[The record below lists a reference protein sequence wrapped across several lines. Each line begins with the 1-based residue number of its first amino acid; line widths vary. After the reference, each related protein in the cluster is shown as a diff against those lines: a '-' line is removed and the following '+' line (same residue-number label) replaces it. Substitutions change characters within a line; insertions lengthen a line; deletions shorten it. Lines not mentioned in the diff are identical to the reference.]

1 MSIWTR
7 ISAALAALAK
17 GEGLS
22 AVFDHL
28 RAAPD
33 PERSVGFTIAVIAL
47 GAKLAKAD
55 GQVTK
60 DEVSAFR
67 RVFTLPPGEEANA
80 ARVFNL
86 ARQDVAGFDT
96 YARKIAAMFT
106 DKAHPDN
113 RALFIDL
120 IEGLFHIAL
129 ADDIL
134 HEDEDAFLA
143 HTAEIF
149 GLDARCYRAIRARLV
164 EGTTRDPYDLLGLPH
179 EASLEE
185 GRLDEERRLLYVG
198 ITRAKE
204 QLWLSHS
211 REAQRWGTKLRLTP
225 SRFLDELPDDEI
237 QRDGADP
244 VADATRKQERASAGF
259 AAIKAMLEG

>member
-7 ISAALAALAK
+7 ISAALSALAS
-17 GEGLS
+17 GETLS
-22 AVFDHL
+22 AVFDQL
-28 RAAPD
+28 RGAPE

-67 RVFTLPPGEEANA
+67 RVFSLPKSEEANA

-86 ARQDVAGFDT
+86 ARQDVAGFDI

-106 DKAHPDN
+106 DKDHPDN

-149 GLDARCYRAIRARLV
+149 GLDERCYRSIRARLV
-164 EGTTRDPYDLLGLPH
+164 EGETRDPYEVLGL
-179 EASLEE
+179 ERGASLDQIRAAWKQAVRENHPDTMIARGVPAE
-185 GRLDEERRLLYVG
+185 AVVLAERRL
-198 ITRAKE
+198 IAINAAWE
-204 QLWLSHS
+204 D
-211 REAQRWGTKLRLTP
+211 LRD
-225 SRFLDELPDDEI
+225 R
-237 QRDGADP
+237 
-244 VADATRKQERASAGF
+244 VAA
-259 AAIKAMLEG
+259 

>member
-7 ISAALAALAK
+7 ISAAVSALTK
-17 GEGLS
+17 GEPLS
-22 AVFDHL
+22 VVFDHL
-28 RAAPD
+28 RGAPD

-55 GQVTK
+55 GEVSR

-67 RVFTLPPGEEANA
+67 RVFTLPPGEERNA

-86 ARQDVAGFDT
+86 ARQDVAGFDA
-96 YARKIAAMFT
+96 YARKIATMFT
-106 DKAHPDN
+106 DKDHPDN

-134 HEDEDAFLA
+134 HEDEDVFLA

-164 EGTTRDPYDLLGLPH
+164 DGATRDPYDLLGVPH
-179 EASLEE
+179 DASLAEIRSAWKAAVRE
-185 GRLDEERRLLYVG
+185 NHPDAMIARGVPPEAAVLAERRL
-198 ITRAKE
+198 IAINAAWE
-204 QLWLSHS
+204 D
-211 REAQRWGTKLRLTP
+211 LRD
-225 SRFLDELPDDEI
+225 R
-237 QRDGADP
+237 
-244 VADATRKQERASAGF
+244 VAA
-259 AAIKAMLEG
+259 

>member
-7 ISAALAALAK
+7 ISAALSSLAK
-17 GEGLS
+17 GEPLS
-22 AVFDHL
+22 VVFDHL
-28 RAAPD
+28 MGAPE

-60 DEVSAFR
+60 DEVAAFR

-86 ARQDVAGFDT
+86 ARQDVAGFDA

-106 DKAHPDN
+106 NKDHPDN
-113 RALFIDL
+113 RELFIDL

-134 HEDEDAFLA
+134 HDGEEEFLA

-149 GLDARCYRAIRARLV
+149 GLDERCYMAIRARLV
-164 EGTTRDPYDLLGLPH
+164 EGTARDPYDLLGVPH
-179 EASLEE
+179 EAT
-185 GRLDEERRLLYVG
+185 LDQIRAAWKQAVKENHPDVMIARGVPPEAAVLAVRRL
-198 ITRAKE
+198 IAINAAWE
-204 QLWLSHS
+204 
-211 REAQRWGTKLRLTP
+211 ELRHRL
-225 SRFLDELPDDEI
+225 
-237 QRDGADP
+237 
-244 VADATRKQERASAGF
+244 
-259 AAIKAMLEG
+259 AA

>member
-7 ISAALAALAK
+7 ISAAVASLTK
-17 GEGLS
+17 GEPLS
-22 AVFDHL
+22 VVFDHL
-28 RAAPD
+28 RGAPD

-55 GQVTK
+55 GAVSR

-67 RVFTLPPGEEANA
+67 RVFTLPAGEERNA

-86 ARQDVAGFDT
+86 ARQDVAGFDA

-106 DKAHPDN
+106 DKDHPDN

-164 EGTTRDPYDLLGLPH
+164 DGASRDPYDLLGVPH
-179 EASLEE
+179 DASLADIRAAWKTAVRENHPDAMIARGVPPE
-185 GRLDEERRLLYVG
+185 AVVLAERRL
-198 ITRAKE
+198 IAINAAWE
-204 QLWLSHS
+204 D
-211 REAQRWGTKLRLTP
+211 LRD
-225 SRFLDELPDDEI
+225 R
-237 QRDGADP
+237 
-244 VADATRKQERASAGF
+244 VAA
-259 AAIKAMLEG
+259 

>member
-7 ISAALAALAK
+7 ISAAVSALAK
-17 GEGLS
+17 GEPLS
-22 AVFDHL
+22 VVFDHL
-28 RAAPD
+28 RGAPD

-55 GQVTK
+55 GEVSR

-67 RVFTLPPGEEANA
+67 RVFTLPPGEERNA

-86 ARQDVAGFDT
+86 ARQDVAGFDA
-96 YARKIAAMFT
+96 YARKIALMFT
-106 DKAHPDN
+106 DKDHPDN

-134 HEDEDAFLA
+134 HNDEDAFLA

-149 GLDARCYRAIRARLV
+149 GLDTRCYRAIRARLV
-164 EGTTRDPYDLLGLPH
+164 DGATRDPYDLLGVPH
-179 EASLEE
+179 DATLAEIRSAWKTAVRENHPDAMIARGVPPEAAVLA
-185 GRLDEERRLLYVG
+185 ERRL
-198 ITRAKE
+198 IAINAAWE
-204 QLWLSHS
+204 D
-211 REAQRWGTKLRLTP
+211 LRD
-225 SRFLDELPDDEI
+225 RM
-237 QRDGADP
+237 
-244 VADATRKQERASAGF
+244 
-259 AAIKAMLEG
+259 AA

>member
-96 YARKIAAMFT
+96 YARKIAAIFT

-179 EASLEE
+179 EASLAEIRAAWKQAVRDNHPDAMIARGVPPE
-185 GRLDEERRLLYVG
+185 AVVLAERRL
-198 ITRAKE
+198 IAINAAWE
-204 QLWLSHS
+204 
-211 REAQRWGTKLRLTP
+211 ELRD
-225 SRFLDELPDDEI
+225 R
-237 QRDGADP
+237 
-244 VADATRKQERASAGF
+244 VAA
-259 AAIKAMLEG
+259 

>member
-7 ISAALAALAK
+7 ISAAVASLTK
-17 GEGLS
+17 GEPLS
-22 AVFDHL
+22 VVFDHL
-28 RAAPD
+28 RGAPD

-55 GQVTK
+55 GAVSR

-67 RVFTLPPGEEANA
+67 RVFTLPAGEERNA

-86 ARQDVAGFDT
+86 ARQDVAGFDA

-106 DKAHPDN
+106 DKDHPDN

-120 IEGLFHIAL
+120 IEGLFHVAL

-149 GLDARCYRAIRARLV
+149 GLDERCYRAIRARLV
-164 EGTTRDPYDLLGLPH
+164 DGAERDPYDLLGVPKGAILSDIRSAWKQAVRENHPDAMIARGVPP
-179 EASLEE
+179 EAVVLAQ
-185 GRLDEERRLLYVG
+185 RRL
-198 ITRAKE
+198 IAINAAWE
-204 QLWLSHS
+204 D
-211 REAQRWGTKLRLTP
+211 LRN
-225 SRFLDELPDDEI
+225 R
-237 QRDGADP
+237 
-244 VADATRKQERASAGF
+244 VAA
-259 AAIKAMLEG
+259 